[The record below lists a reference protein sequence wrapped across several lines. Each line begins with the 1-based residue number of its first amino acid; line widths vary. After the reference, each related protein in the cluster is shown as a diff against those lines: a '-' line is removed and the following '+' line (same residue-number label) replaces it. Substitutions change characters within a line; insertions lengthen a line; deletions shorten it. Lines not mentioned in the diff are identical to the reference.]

1 MAFSRTHSL
10 LARAGSTSTYK
21 RVWRYW
27 YPLMT
32 RGLGNDEIV
41 FINWA
46 YEEDPPM
53 DLPLEASDEPNRAH
67 INLYHRTATQVDLG
81 GKCWRSVADTA
92 AEPLTSHARCTR
104 PPTPAWT

>member
-53 DLPLEASDEPNRAH
+53 D
-67 INLYHRTATQVDLG
+67 
-81 GKCWRSVADTA
+81 
-92 AEPLTSHARCTR
+92 
-104 PPTPAWT
+104 

>member
-21 RVWRYW
+21 RVWRLW

-32 RGLGNDEIV
+32 RGLGNAEIV

-53 DLPLEASDEPNRAH
+53 DLPLEASEERNRAH
-67 INLYHRTATQVDLG
+67 ETE
-81 GKCWRSVADTA
+81 
-92 AEPLTSHARCTR
+92 AERVFRLMLEKKNK
-104 PPTPAWT
+104 

>member
-53 DLPLEASDEPNRAH
+53 DLPLEASDEPKKKKKKIMKQICRLR
-67 INLYHRTATQVDLG
+67 IEQ
-81 GKCWRSVADTA
+81 K
-92 AEPLTSHARCTR
+92 
-104 PPTPAWT
+104 

>member
-53 DLPLEASDEPNRAH
+53 DLPLEASDEPKKKKKNLTPRRLAVASSTCPRPSTHDHAH
-67 INLYHRTATQVDLG
+67 VRISRHLMRLCA
-81 GKCWRSVADTA
+81 
-92 AEPLTSHARCTR
+92 
-104 PPTPAWT
+104 